1 MIDAVNT
8 LQNKRGMT
16 VRISRP
22 PSRRERT
29 GDQLTYSLISVVELM
44 KEYDLDVYDL
54 FPDYEK
60 EKEDMITTDDFISAM
75 KVHKNF
81 LSL

>member
-1 MIDAVNT
+1 
-8 LQNKRGMT
+8 
-16 VRISRP
+16 
-22 PSRRERT
+22 
-29 GDQLTYSLISVVELM
+29 M

-75 KVHKNF
+75 KVHKN
-81 LSL
+81 SLRL